1 MGLIECIIISTLRKL
16 GRANL
21 DRLAKIVF
29 LVDRFGDLQAFNWDR
44 IDLVITSPDLI
55 GSVEQLTRNGVIRNI
70 GDFLTLVNN
79 DYDPG
84 CGWIGSTVESTIN
97 YVLKKYGQLSDSEL
111 DDIVESVYEGVY

>member
-1 MGLIECIIISTLRKL
+1 MGLIECIIISTLKKL
-16 GRANL
+16 GRTSL

-29 LVDRFGDLQAFNWDR
+29 LVDRFGDLQALNWDR

-55 GSVEQLTRNGVIRNI
+55 GTVEQLTRNGVIKNI
-70 GDFLTLVNN
+70 GDFLTLANN

-84 CGWIGSTVESTIN
+84 CGWIGNTVESTIN
-97 YVLKKYGQLSDSEL
+97 YVLEKYGQLSDGEL